1 MAGHRRLL
9 TLAVNRSSA
18 FGVLV
23 ISSYTGEA
31 PAAFTIGCSAVPPT
45 CMLLHSNPSSPTF
58 FSLSRKPINAMG
70 CSEEA
75 CAPPFPPFF
84 SMQNEQPTGAAHGKL
99 QPCSFLCLL
108 SRDEARGQS
117 FAISPWPRLRMRR
130 GKATLG
136 FGSST
141 SEAPVI
147 PRKSLRW
154 SYMATSLWS
163 VSPKPTPASL
173 VADSF

>member
-1 MAGHRRLL
+1 MCLLFLHIREKRLPLLLLGAVQSLPRACCYIAIHPRLL
-9 TLAVNRSSA
+9 
-18 FGVLV
+18 
-23 ISSYTGEA
+23 
-31 PAAFTIGCSAVPPT
+31 
-45 CMLLHSNPSSPTF
+45 